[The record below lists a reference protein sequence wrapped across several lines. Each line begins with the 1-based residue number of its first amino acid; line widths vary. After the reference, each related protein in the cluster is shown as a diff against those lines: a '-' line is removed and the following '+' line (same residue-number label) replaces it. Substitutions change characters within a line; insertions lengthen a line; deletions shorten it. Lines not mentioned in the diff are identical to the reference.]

1 MTNEQRM
8 SCLSDMSLFTDRM
21 AYISDVALSSMWD
34 DLESKW
40 ETLDVEKSTDD
51 ITELEERADMLG
63 KLWDAYHR
71 DVKGIC
77 EEAGLTQRDLA
88 ERFFIP
94 RRTVEDWCRGVR
106 TPPDYVRLMMQELLG
121 LI

>member
-1 MTNEQRM
+1 M
-8 SCLSDMSLFTDRM
+8 SFEDSLDGFLSQ
-21 AYISDVALSSMWD
+21 ISRSRTG
-34 DLESKW
+34 SKD
-40 ETLDVEKSTDD
+40 T
-51 ITELEERADMLG
+51 R
-63 KLWDAYHR
+63 DAYHR